1 MKILNCLKADIN
13 SIIKSDVIMDLIS
26 VIGCGIE
33 LPIKNTSK
41 RNNLEFNLDNL
52 KFKKICITTDADVDG
67 FQIRTLVA
75 TMIYRLCPTL
85 IQNGYVYV
93 AETPLFEITY
103 MQGKEEKTFFAFDDA
118 EKNKFLAKNEA
129 KVKKIQR
136 SKGLGENDADMM
148 WETTMN
154 PENRRLIRITPEDVE
169 KMNKTFELF
178 LGNNVQTRKDY
189 IEENGHL
196 YMEYIDVD

>member
-1 MKILNCLKADIN
+1 
-13 SIIKSDVIMDLIS
+13 
-26 VIGCGIE
+26 
-33 LPIKNTSK
+33 
-41 RNNLEFNLDNL
+41 
-52 KFKKICITTDADVDG
+52 
-67 FQIRTLVA
+67 
-75 TMIYRLCPTL
+75 MIYRLCPTL

>member
-1 MKILNCLKADIN
+1 
-13 SIIKSDVIMDLIS
+13 MDLIS

-33 LPIKNTSK
+33 LPVKNASK
-41 RNNLEFNLDNL
+41 KHNLEFNLDNL
-52 KFKKICITTDADVDG
+52 KFKKICITTDGDVDG

-85 IQNGYVYV
+85 IEKGYVYI

-103 MQGKEEKTFFAFDDA
+103 LDGKEEKTFFAFDDA
-118 EKNKFLAKNEA
+118 EKNKFIAKNE
-129 KVKKIQR
+129 KKIKKIQR

-154 PENRRLIRITPEDVE
+154 PENRRLVRITAEDIE
-169 KMNKTFELF
+169 KMNAYFELF
-178 LGNNVQTRKDY
+178 LGNNVQVRKNY

-196 YMEYIDVD
+196 YIEYLDVD